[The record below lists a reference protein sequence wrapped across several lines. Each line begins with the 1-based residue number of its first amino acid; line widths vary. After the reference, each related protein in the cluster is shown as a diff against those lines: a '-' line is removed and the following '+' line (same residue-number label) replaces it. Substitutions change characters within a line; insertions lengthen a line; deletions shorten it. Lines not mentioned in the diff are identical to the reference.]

1 MLIEFDSAA
10 TVRVDE
16 WNPVVAWVR
25 GFDGGAIGTVDKSL
39 GLESGAAVIDCIA
52 RMAMMSSAS
61 TLSIS
66 MHFTGKYSRNSSLI
80 WL

>member
-25 GFDGGAIGTVDKSL
+25 GFDGGAVGTIDKSL
-39 GLESGAAVIDCIA
+39 GLESGAAVIVK
-52 RMAMMSSAS
+52 RS
-61 TLSIS
+61 TG
-66 MHFTGKYSRNSSLI
+66 F
-80 WL
+80 